1 MSLLDIRNLTI
12 ELDTPQGRIVAVEK
26 MNLVLQ
32 EGEVRGVVGESG
44 SGKTLLARAIMGL
57 LPPNWHVKADRM
69 FFDNTDLQ
77 QMTLEER
84 RLFMGKSVALIFQ
97 QPSSY
102 LDPSS
107 IIKDQLF
114 EALPAAIGR
123 SLPFWKRGKFRQQK
137 IISILHK
144 AGIKDHQRVLD
155 AYPNELSEGV
165 CQKIMIAIA
174 LINQPRLLIADEPT
188 SKMDS
193 FNKLQVHKLLE
204 KINQLDNVSIL
215 HISNDLET
223 SANWTE
229 RLTIMYCGQAV
240 EFGPTK
246 AVVNTPI
253 HPYTQALVASIPNKH
268 EQELLPILPGTVPS
282 FQHLP
287 IGCRLG
293 PRCPYA
299 QKGCIKPPA
308 MTLIRNRSY
317 RCHFPLNLKSAHGNK
332 TA

>member
-12 ELDTPQGRIVAVEK
+12 ELDTAQGPIIAVEK

-32 EGEVRGVVGESG
+32 EGEIRGVVGESG

-57 LPPNWHVKADRM
+57 LGPNWRVRADRM
-69 FFDNTDLQ
+69 FFDGTDLQ
-77 QMTLEER
+77 KMTLEER
-84 RLFMGKSVALIFQ
+84 RLFMGKSVAMIFQ

-107 IIKDQLF
+107 RIGEQLL
-114 EALPAAIGR
+114 EALPNNT
-123 SLPFWKRGKFRQQK
+123 SKEMSFWKRRSHRRQQAVA
-137 IISILHK
+137 ILHK
-144 AGIKDHQRVLD
+144 AGIKDHERVWNS
-155 AYPNELSEGV
+155 YPNELSEGV

-193 FNKLQVHKLLE
+193 FNKLQVYKLLA
-204 KINQLDNVSIL
+204 KINKLNNVSIL

-223 SANWTE
+223 SSNWTE
-229 RLTIMYCGQAV
+229 RLTIMYCGQSV
-240 EFGPTK
+240 EFGPTQT
-246 AVVNTPI
+246 VVKSPI

-299 QKGCIKPPA
+299 QKGCIQPPA

-317 RCHFPLNLKSAHGNK
+317 RCHYPLNLKSTHG
-332 TA
+332 

>member
-1 MSLLDIRNLTI
+1 MNLLDIRNLTI
-12 ELDTPQGRIVAVEK
+12 ELDTPQGRIVAVER
-26 MNLVLQ
+26 MNLVLR
-32 EGEVRGVVGESG
+32 EGEIRGVVGESG

-57 LPPNWHVKADRM
+57 LPPNWRVKADRM
-69 FFDNTDLQ
+69 FFSGKDLQ

-84 RLFMGKSVALIFQ
+84 RLFMGKNVAMIFQ

-107 IIKDQLF
+107 AIEEQLL
-114 EALPAAIGR
+114 EALPAKIGEH
-123 SLPFWKRGKFRQQK
+123 LPFWKRRHYRKQQT
-137 IISILHK
+137 ISILHK
-144 AGIKDHQRVLD
+144 AGIKDHERVLN
-155 AYPNELSEGV
+155 AYACELSEGI

-193 FNKLQVHKLLE
+193 FDKLQIHKLLE
-204 KINQLDNVSIL
+204 KINKLSNVSIL
-215 HISNDLET
+215 HISNELEV
-223 SANWTE
+223 SSNWTD
-229 RLTIMYCGQAV
+229 RLTIMYCGQSV
-240 EFGPTK
+240 EFGPTRM
-246 AVVNTPI
+246 VVENPI
-253 HPYTQALVASIPNKH
+253 HPYTQALVASIPNQH

-299 QKGCIKPPA
+299 QKGCIQPPA
-308 MTLIRNRSY
+308 MTLIRDRSY
-317 RCHFPLNLKSAHGNK
+317 RCHFPLNLKTSHANK